1 MSVNDLSNILSM
13 QFDFGA
19 WMPNYPTTMQLPP
32 PTTKG
37 TTNRK
42 TMLDSFPDVNTTVH
56 GMGTMWLLSK
66 SSADCVSALIR
77 LQN

>member
-13 QFDFGA
+13 QYDFGA

-32 PTTKG
+32 PTKKG
-37 TTNRK
+37 EANRTTMMN
-42 TMLDSFPDVNTTVH
+42 TFPDVNTTVH